1 MAAGLI
7 LPVNRG
13 CLPEAVPA
21 DFEGILL
28 CAATCPSIG
37 NVFQKQFLKKLYFFG
52 GQGLDSADRT
62 RSGFGA
68 GTSPAIRA
76 TAGTTRTTAGTARA
90 TAGTAAGATAGT
102 TRAAMQFLPDIKAIT
117 PASDAT

>member
-7 LPVNRG
+7 LPVNRE

-37 NVFQKQFLKKLYFFG
+37 NVFQKQFLQKLYFLG
-52 GQGLDSADRT
+52 GHGLDSTDRT

-68 GTSPAIRA
+68 GNSPA
-76 TAGTTRTTAGTARA
+76 
-90 TAGTAAGATAGT
+90 
-102 TRAAMQFLPDIKAIT
+102 TRAAPPELSEPTPELPEPT
-117 PASDAT
+117 PELSEPPPELPEPPCNSYLTSRL